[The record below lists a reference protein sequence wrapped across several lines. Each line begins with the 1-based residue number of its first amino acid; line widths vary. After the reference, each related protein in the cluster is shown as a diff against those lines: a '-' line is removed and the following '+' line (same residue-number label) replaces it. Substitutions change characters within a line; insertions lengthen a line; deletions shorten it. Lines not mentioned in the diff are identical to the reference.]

1 MTVHPGAGTLEPAGD
16 RWRLRFV
23 RELAHPVERVW
34 RAITEPAHLA
44 AWFPQRIAGD
54 WEPGATLTFE
64 SEQGPAFRGEVVAV
78 EPPRLLEF
86 TWGTD
91 LIRIE
96 VSERDGG
103 ATLTLLD
110 TFGEQGKAARD
121 AAGWHA
127 CLDLLGA
134 HLDGAAAPDVGGRW
148 AAVHPEYV
156 GSFGPAAATIG
167 PPEQPSR

>member
-1 MTVHPGAGTLEPAGD
+1 VQGTLEPAGA

-23 RELAHPVERVW
+23 RELPHPVERVW
-34 RAITEPAHLA
+34 RAITEPEHLA
-44 AWFPQRIAGD
+44 AWFPQRISGD
-54 WEPGATLTFE
+54 WAAGAELTFR
-64 SEQGPAFRGEVVAV
+64 SEQGPDFHGEVVAV

-110 TFGEQGKAARD
+110 TFDEQGKAARD

-127 CLDLLGA
+127 CLDRLGA
-134 HLDGAAAPDVGGRW
+134 HLDGVAGPDPGRRW
-148 AAVHPEYV
+148 AEVHPEYV
-156 GSFGPAAATIG
+156 GSFGPSAATIG
-167 PPEQPSR
+167 PPA